1 MEFSHLPKLMNF
13 FNTKLCMIV
22 VATKVDGIL
31 VEITPIVLGIV
42 SVVFN
47 ITTKI
52 KLVWVYGWII
62 IDLLLD

>member
-52 KLVWVYGWII
+52 KLV
-62 IDLLLD
+62 

>member
-1 MEFSHLPKLMNF
+1 MVF
-13 FNTKLCMIV
+13 

-42 SVVFN
+42 TILFN

-52 KLVWVYGWII
+52 KLVWVYGWTI